1 MQAAMHHGVLRILDR
16 QLASQIS
23 GRFTRLV
30 NRGLGRERTITSSP
44 TPVVADPSNRGPE
57 PAKSF
62 LARFNCRLQ
71 FADDEPM
78 RAMLLDS
85 PHSPLHAADIPL
97 PVPGADEILIEVRA
111 CGVCRTDLHVV
122 DGELSSPKL
131 PLVPGHEI
139 VGIVREVGANVKRFQ
154 VGSRVGVTW
163 LASTCGTCSFCLH
176 GQENLCD
183 HPQFTGYTVD
193 GGYAEFTC
201 ANAQYCF
208 EIPAGYSD
216 PQAAPLLCA
225 GLIGYRSLRMAGD
238 ARRLGIYGFGAA
250 AHIVAQVAR
259 HQGREVYA
267 FTSPG
272 DHEAQGFAR
281 SLGAVWAGDSTG
293 PPPEPLDAAILFA
306 PVGSLVPAALRTVVK
321 GGVVVCG
328 GIRMSDIPAFPY
340 EILWGER
347 LVRSV
352 ANLTRRD
359 GEEFLA
365 LAPKVPVRTSVETFP
380 LGAADTALR
389 RLRAGEL
396 RGAAVLIPDQ
406 AV

>member
-1 MQAAMHHGVLRILDR
+1 
-16 QLASQIS
+16 
-23 GRFTRLV
+23 
-30 NRGLGRERTITSSP
+30 
-44 TPVVADPSNRGPE
+44 
-57 PAKSF
+57 
-62 LARFNCRLQ
+62 
-71 FADDEPM
+71 M

-85 PHSPLHAADIPL
+85 PHSPLHAADISL
-97 PVPGADEILIEVRA
+97 PVPRADEILIEVRA

-183 HPQFTGYTVD
+183 RPQFTGYTVN

-250 AHIVAQVAR
+250 AHIVAQVAVF
-259 HQGREVYA
+259 QGREVFA
-267 FTSPG
+267 FTRPG
-272 DHEAQGFAR
+272 DTTAQQFAR
-281 SLGAVWAGDSTG
+281 SLGAAWAGDSDVL
-293 PPPEPLDAAILFA
+293 PPAPLDAAILYA
-306 PVGSLVPAALRTVVK
+306 PVGTLVPLALAAVAKGGTVV
-321 GGVVVCG
+321 CA
-328 GIRMSDIPAFPY
+328 GIHMSDIPQFSY
-340 EILWGER
+340 DLLWGER
-347 LVRSV
+347 VVRSV

-365 LAPKVPVRTSVETFP
+365 LAPQVPVRTEVETFP
-380 LGAADTALR
+380 LSKANEALAALR
-389 RLRAGEL
+389 DGRVQ
-396 RGAAVLIPDQ
+396 GAAVLVTESTPPGD
-406 AV
+406 AG